1 MTGGPGSSISA
12 AMRAAVGRQLARQV
26 SFPVSES
33 DIRRWAIAVYYPQPP
48 PRLFWDAGYA
58 RSTRHGGIV
67 APEEFNPFAWMAA
80 ERDEPASARPGDDL
94 DHPER
99 LLGIP
104 GPGLRHQLNGG
115 VSVTYG
121 TRMRPGDVITSV
133 SRLAGYSERTGRLGL
148 MLFTVTEDT
157 WTNDEGTLVKVTSST
172 LIRYLTAAGV
182 VTGRGTAAPCS
193 RGRP

>member
-1 MTGGPGSSISA
+1 VTEGPASSISA
-12 AMRAAVGRQLARQV
+12 AMRAAVGSQLARAV
-26 SFPVSES
+26 SFPVAES
-33 DIRRWAIAVYYPQPP
+33 DIRRWAIAVYYPQQP

-80 ERDEPASARPGDDL
+80 ERDEPATARPGGDV
-94 DHPER
+94 DHPEC

-115 VSVTYG
+115 VSVRYG
-121 TRMRPGDVITSV
+121 ARMRPGDVITSV
-133 SRLAGYSERTGRLGL
+133 SRLVGYSERAGRLGL

-157 WTNDEGTLVKVTSST
+157 WTNGEGAMVKVASST
-172 LIRYLTAAGV
+172 LIRY
-182 VTGRGTAAPCS
+182 
-193 RGRP
+193 

>member
-1 MTGGPGSSISA
+1 LTGGPRSNISA
-12 AMRAAVGRQLARQV
+12 AMRARVGRQLARQV

-33 DIRRWAIAVYYPQPP
+33 DIRRWAIAVYYPRQP

-58 RSTRHGGIV
+58 KSTRHGGIV
-67 APEEFNPFAWMAA
+67 APEEFNPFAWMVA
-80 ERDEPASARPGDDL
+80 ERDEPADAMDSGDL
-94 DHPER
+94 DFPER

-115 VSVTYG
+115 VSVSYG

-133 SRLAGYSERTGRLGL
+133 SKLAGYSERAGRLGL

-157 WTNDEGTLVKVTSST
+157 WTNDGGDLVKATSST
-172 LIRYLTAAGV
+172 LIRY
-182 VTGRGTAAPCS
+182 
-193 RGRP
+193 